1 MIKMIFKKYA
11 IKKNVSQLY
20 FVNIKFCVFC
30 IDQLKKKLEY
40 HPLCLEK
47 KMIKKIQM
55 KTTEKVNTQNTVSRN
70 DSHLAGLTF

>member
-11 IKKNVSQLY
+11 IKKKSFTTLFRKY
-20 FVNIKFCVFC
+20 KILCFCT
-30 IDQLKKKLEY
+30 DQLKKKLEY